1 MSPAPRLLLDE
12 HNREELAALAAV
24 GALVVVPLGST
35 EQHGPHLPVGTD
47 AWHAELV
54 ARRAAALAASSVPDL
69 RVLVAPTMPF
79 GSAEMHLP
87 FGGTISLPA
96 DLYLRVVMAIG
107 ESLIGAGFR
116 RLYLL
121 NAHGGNHELVTVAAR
136 DLALRHPIV
145 AVAGSWWNVAFDALV
160 ADGAHAVAPFPG
172 HAGAFETAFVR
183 AARPDLPLGD
193 VPSRPIPADAAPPDE
208 RRLYDLE
215 RVAHHESWSAM
226 DGFTDDPS
234 LGTAEWGA
242 RWIDV
247 AVAEVARRF
256 AAAARLELPAG

>member
-1 MSPAPRLLLDE
+1 MADG
-12 HNREELAALAAV
+12 

-47 AWHAELV
+47 FWHAEIV
-54 ARRAAALAASSVPDL
+54 ARHAAAAAIDVAPDL
-69 RVLVAPTMPF
+69 SIVVAPTLPF

-96 DLYLRVVMAIG
+96 DLYLRVVMAVG
-107 ESLIGAGFR
+107 ESLVTAGFR

-121 NAHGGNHELVTVAAR
+121 NGHGGNHELVTVAAR
-136 DLALRHPIV
+136 DLAQRNPIV
-145 AVAGSWWNVAFDALV
+145 CVAGSWWNVAFDALV

-183 AARPDLPLGD
+183 AARPELPLD
-193 VPSRPIPADAAPPDE
+193 EVPVRPIPPDAAPPDE

-215 RVAHHESWSAM
+215 RIARHDFWSAM
-226 DGFTDDPS
+226 DGYTDDPS

-242 RWIDV
+242 RSLDV
-247 AVAEVARRF
+247 SVEAVARRF
-256 AAAARLELPAG
+256 EATARMELPPG